1 MRSMSF
7 RARLTLRWTV
17 AFGLLLGL
25 ANIIV
30 YMGIRGFL
38 VGDLDAQLRTL
49 AGTELASAMDTL
61 PLHVHDFPDAVFA
74 DQSVAQKFVQVLT
87 ADGGVV
93 VQSPVLGTSPA
104 LVPPDELRAAA
115 SSGRPLVF
123 DATVLRRPA
132 RMIAL
137 PTAAGGQHL
146 VVAVGVFTER
156 LQTGLRRTAALLSL
170 VWLGGL
176 GLTALLGAVISSRA
190 LAPVARITD
199 RAAAIARG
207 NFSARLDP
215 PAVDDEIGRMTT
227 LLNRML
233 ERLHAALEANRRFA
247 ADASHELRGPLTAM
261 LGEIDVTLKRERSA
275 AEYRETLTIVRE
287 RMQDVVALAENLML
301 LVRAQE
307 GGASHIGEVDI
318 VSRLDHAV
326 GQTAAAAAARGIE
339 VKLTGIPDMVAY
351 GDEHLLARV
360 FDNLLRNAV
369 QYNRDGGTVE
379 VTGHFEEAAG
389 DWTTGFAV
397 VEIRDTGSGIA
408 EQDRDRIFERF
419 YRTDESRSRRTGGV
433 GLGLSICREIVTLFG
448 GTVRVL
454 ASSPE
459 GSTFEVR
466 LPGARAS
473 AGSKTEVIVRG
484 GASIRRPARGA

>member
-1 MRSMSF
+1 
-7 RARLTLRWTV
+7 
-17 AFGLLLGL
+17 
-25 ANIIV
+25 
-30 YMGIRGFL
+30 
-38 VGDLDAQLRTL
+38 
-49 AGTELASAMDTL
+49 
-61 PLHVHDFPDAVFA
+61 
-74 DQSVAQKFVQVLT
+74 
-87 ADGGVV
+87 
-93 VQSPVLGTSPA
+93 
-104 LVPPDELRAAA
+104 
-115 SSGRPLVF
+115 
-123 DATVLRRPA
+123 
-132 RMIAL
+132 
-137 PTAAGGQHL
+137 
-146 VVAVGVFTER
+146 
-156 LQTGLRRTAALLSL
+156 
-170 VWLGGL
+170 
-176 GLTALLGAVISSRA
+176 
-190 LAPVARITD
+190 
-199 RAAAIARG
+199 
-207 NFSARLDP
+207 
-215 PAVDDEIGRMTT
+215 
-227 LLNRML
+227 
-233 ERLHAALEANRRFA
+233 
-247 ADASHELRGPLTAM
+247 M
-261 LGEIDVTLKRERSA
+261 LGEIDVTLKRERSPD
-275 AEYRETLTIVRE
+275 EYRETLTIVRE

-326 GQTAAAAAARGIE
+326 GQTAAAASARGLE

-466 LPGARAS
+466 LPGARTS